1 MLTAYSIRGACA
13 SVASPKFPAAKRR
26 DMQRHGYRP
35 RQLYNRNPCS
45 NYSGQGLLF
54 PRIPDTQMG
63 TINGFTSQGERMRMK
78 FRALVYL
85 PVLISL
91 GFLTACSTKNSS
103 NTGGTGALFVTTQGD
118 SLITPYSIDLST
130 GKFTANGK
138 AVATDSMPS
147 AVVLSPKGDADRKS
161 TRLNSSH
168 SQISYAVFCLK
179 KKKNT
184 RRSSPETMKHR
195 YANHI

>member
-1 MLTAYSIRGACA
+1 
-13 SVASPKFPAAKRR
+13 
-26 DMQRHGYRP
+26 MQRHDYRP
-35 RQLYNRNPCS
+35 RQLYNRNPRS

-103 NTGGTGALFVTTQGD
+103 NTGGAGALFVTTQGD
-118 SLITPYSIDLST
+118 SLITPYTIDLST

-138 AVATDSMPS
+138 RSRQTACP
-147 AVVLSPKGDADRKS
+147 P
-161 TRLNSSH
+161 RL
-168 SQISYAVFCLK
+168 CC
-179 KKKNT
+179 
-184 RRSSPETMKHR
+184 RRRGM
-195 YANHI
+195 

>member
-1 MLTAYSIRGACA
+1 
-13 SVASPKFPAAKRR
+13 
-26 DMQRHGYRP
+26 MQRHGYRP

-91 GFLTACSTKNSS
+91 GFLTACITKNSS
-103 NTGGTGALFVTTQGD
+103 NTGGPGAFFVTTQGD
-118 SLITPYSIDLST
+118 SLITPYPIDLST
-130 GKFTANGK
+130 GKFTGNGK
-138 AVATDSMPS
+138 GGPTDRLPPS
-147 AVVLSPKGDADRKS
+147 
-161 TRLNSSH
+161 
-168 SQISYAVFCLK
+168 VF
-179 KKKNT
+179 
-184 RRSSPETMKHR
+184 
-195 YANHI
+195 

>member
-1 MLTAYSIRGACA
+1 MLTAYSIREACA
-13 SVASPKFPAAKRR
+13 RSVASPKFPAAKRR

-35 RQLYNRNPCS
+35 RQLYNRNPRS

-103 NTGGTGALFVTTQGD
+103 NTGGRSEERRV
-118 SLITPYSIDLST
+118 
-130 GKFTANGK
+130 GKE
-138 AVATDSMPS
+138 
-147 AVVLSPKGDADRKS
+147 
-161 TRLNSSH
+161 
-168 SQISYAVFCLK
+168 C
-179 KKKNT
+179 
-184 RRSSPETMKHR
+184 
-195 YANHI
+195 